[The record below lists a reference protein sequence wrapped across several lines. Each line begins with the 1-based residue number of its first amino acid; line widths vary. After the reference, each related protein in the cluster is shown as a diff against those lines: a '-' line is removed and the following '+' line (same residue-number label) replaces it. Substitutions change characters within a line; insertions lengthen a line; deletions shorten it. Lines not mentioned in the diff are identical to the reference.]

1 MNYDNNTQGNPNA
14 YDNQQA
20 ESGQNPN
27 YNQGQGQGSQQ
38 GYGNQGQG
46 YQQNY
51 GGQDQA
57 QGYQQQGGG
66 SGMGDPQRYHHWM
79 NHYQQGNYDQVPP
92 DQLHQ
97 AWSQFNQQATPQQVQ
112 QAATQGFQQVPQQQ
126 HPGIASSLLN
136 MFQQHGLSPQ
146 AAGVQN
152 TNPQQMT
159 PEDMARMTQYAQ
171 QQKPDALHQIFQP
184 GGMLSNPLVG
194 MAVAGALA
202 YGVSQVAKK

>member
-1 MNYDNNTQGNPNA
+1 MNYDNT
-14 YDNQQA
+14 
-20 ESGQNPN
+20 ESNPN
-27 YNQGQGQGSQQ
+27 YNNQQADYGQDPNYNQ
-38 GYGNQGQG
+38 GNQGQG

-51 GGQDQA
+51 GGQG
-57 QGYQQQGGG
+57 QGQQQMGGGPGMGNPQQYQQ
-66 SGMGDPQRYHHWM
+66 WM
-79 NHYQQGNYDQVPP
+79 QHYQQGNYNQVPP

-97 AWSQFNQQATPQQVQ
+97 AWSQFSQQATPQQVQ
-112 QAATQGFQQVPQQQ
+112 QAATQGFQQVPQEQ
-126 HPGIASSLLN
+126 HAGIAGSLLN

-159 PEDMARMTQYAQ
+159 PEDMGRMTQYAQ
-171 QQKPDALHQIFQP
+171 QQKPDALHQMFQP

-202 YGVSQVAKK
+202 YGVSQVSKK